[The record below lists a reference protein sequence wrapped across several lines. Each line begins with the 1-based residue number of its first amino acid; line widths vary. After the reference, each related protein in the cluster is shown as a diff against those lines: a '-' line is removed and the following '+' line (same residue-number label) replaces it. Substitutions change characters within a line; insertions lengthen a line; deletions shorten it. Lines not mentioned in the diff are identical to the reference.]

1 MPFPIRYPG
10 NHAKKEVEV
19 FRKAL
24 IEYGWQMVVTEP
36 FTKPWFL
43 VCRPMI
49 DLPWNAKWRMGR
61 TLSRWGR
68 FSSTRI
74 VMNKCCKWKCFFTP
88 LPLNNWQWN
97 LQECYDFVLS
107 SFRPPVILVLKI
119 RDPQISQNSFPIKR
133 RFHDKRK
140 ADVKPPPRRSPQPL
154 GWLGQ
159 ASASPPSCYC
169 CWGSQGNMAT
179 EDALSSEI
187 VGRSPGRNSSFG
199 NSKGKPHAKKKDP
212 IQTHANWFPKKR
224 ERVLEV
230 ALMCKKAF
238 CRSFSASSSPARGR
252 NICCYA
258 PDMAS
263 SQAGAKGWLR
273 CWTKTPVE
281 KQLRIVFLWAMEATA
296 GILATEE
303 RHLFLSLAAPK
314 QRKLSSFCSI
324 IQTFRH
330 DHWGKPYYHTG
341 FTVIFQLPVRHA
353 FWEDLEE
360 K

>member
-1 MPFPIRYPG
+1 M
-10 NHAKKEVEV
+10 ECQVEN
-19 FRKAL
+19 
-24 IEYGWQMVVTEP
+24 GSDSP
-36 FTKPWFL
+36 
-43 VCRPMI
+43 
-49 DLPWNAKWRMGR
+49 
-61 TLSRWGR
+61 RWGR

-212 IQTHANWFPKKR
+212 ISNTCQLISFPQKKGNVFWKWLR
-224 ERVLEV
+224 NVQ
-230 ALMCKKAF
+230 KGTAF
-238 CRSFSASSSPARGR
+238 CRSFSASAIPAPRSR
-252 NICCYA
+252 FIC
-258 PDMAS
+258 
-263 SQAGAKGWLR
+263 WLR
-273 CWTKTPVE
+273 SRHGFKPSWCKGLAQVLDQKTRW
-281 KQLRIVFLWAMEATA
+281 KATSHRFLWAMEATA

-303 RHLFLSLAAPK
+303 RHLFLSLAAPLK
-314 QRKLSSFCSI
+314 QWKLSSLFYHSNLS
-324 IQTFRH
+324 H
-330 DHWGKPYYHTG
+330 DHWGMPYYHTG

-353 FWEDLEE
+353 FWILKKSRDPEQVGAAQSRTP
-360 K
+360 

>member
-1 MPFPIRYPG
+1 M
-10 NHAKKEVEV
+10 ECQVEN
-19 FRKAL
+19 
-24 IEYGWQMVVTEP
+24 GSDSP
-36 FTKPWFL
+36 
-43 VCRPMI
+43 
-49 DLPWNAKWRMGR
+49 
-61 TLSRWGR
+61 RWGR

-296 GILATEE
+296 GIFSNWREAPFSILSCSTEAME
-303 RHLFLSLAAPK
+303 TQFFLCYHSNLSPWSLRKTILPYWLHSDLPTACEACILGGSWRKVEIQNKSGQHNPEHHSFKPLFFLRLLIQVNLPHAKSIWK
-314 QRKLSSFCSI
+314 RTSS
-324 IQTFRH
+324 H
-330 DHWGKPYYHTG
+330 K
-341 FTVIFQLPVRHA
+341 
-353 FWEDLEE
+353 
-360 K
+360 

>member
-1 MPFPIRYPG
+1 
-10 NHAKKEVEV
+10 
-19 FRKAL
+19 
-24 IEYGWQMVVTEP
+24 
-36 FTKPWFL
+36 
-43 VCRPMI
+43 
-49 DLPWNAKWRMGR
+49 
-61 TLSRWGR
+61 
-68 FSSTRI
+68 
-74 VMNKCCKWKCFFTP
+74 MNKCCKWKCFFTP

-212 IQTHANWFPKKR
+212 ISNTCQLISFPPKKGN
-224 ERVLEV
+224 VFW
-230 ALMCKKAF
+230 K
-238 CRSFSASSSPARGR
+238 
-252 NICCYA
+252 
-258 PDMAS
+258 
-263 SQAGAKGWLR
+263 WLR
-273 CWTKTPVE
+273 NVQKGTAFFFFFGIRNSGPEVE
-281 KQLRIVFLWAMEATA
+281 VYMLATLQTWLQAKLVQRAGSGVGPKNPLTSNFASFFFLGAMEATA

-314 QRKLSSFCSI
+314 QRKLSSFCVI

>member
-1 MPFPIRYPG
+1 M
-10 NHAKKEVEV
+10 ECQVEN
-19 FRKAL
+19 
-24 IEYGWQMVVTEP
+24 GSDSP
-36 FTKPWFL
+36 
-43 VCRPMI
+43 
-49 DLPWNAKWRMGR
+49 
-61 TLSRWGR
+61 RWGR

-212 IQTHANWFPKKR
+212 ISNTCQLISFPQKKGNVFWKWLR
-224 ERVLEV
+224 NVQKGTAFFFFFGIRNSGPEV
-230 ALMCKKAF
+230 EVYMLATL
-238 CRSFSASSSPARGR
+238 
-252 NICCYA
+252 
-258 PDMAS
+258 
-263 SQAGAKGWLR
+263 GAKGWLR

-296 GILATEE
+296 GIFSNWREAPFSILSCSTEAME
-303 RHLFLSLAAPK
+303 TQFFLFYHSNLSPWSL
-314 QRKLSSFCSI
+314 RKTIL
-324 IQTFRH
+324 
-330 DHWGKPYYHTG
+330 PYG